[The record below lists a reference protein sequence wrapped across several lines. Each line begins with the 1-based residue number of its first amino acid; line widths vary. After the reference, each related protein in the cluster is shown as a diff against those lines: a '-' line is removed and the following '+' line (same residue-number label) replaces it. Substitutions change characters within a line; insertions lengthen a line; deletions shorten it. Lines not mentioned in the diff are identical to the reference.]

1 MFHADNEEQWI
12 QIKNTIDMS
21 DYYILI
27 VGRYCGTLIEEEGI
41 SYTEKEYNY
50 ALSKGIPVLSF
61 VISDDAKKNNRN
73 GWIKNNIDNIFDVLN
88 NSFGL
93 LEDNKIDELFRK
105 LMYAKLLNC
114 KTEASDI
121 MASTNN
127 FIESQLKLLRLQ
139 NASMDFYIKD
149 LTKIITIN
157 LLDEYIEI
165 DTLTQYIFYGI
176 PDKDNFSFFPWL
188 FPGIEQNTYDFITV
202 KYNAATDSEYIKRGT
217 FKPTPNES
225 YVSGGIGIE
234 IPYDKDKIEHNIT
247 FRTKYCTEYAR
258 FFHSY
263 SFKKICE
270 HFNLSAS
277 LYDYR
282 KEAKDAYALKW
293 EMFTPYRDYSFNSKN
308 KISQTDSEI
317 KFSPINWIIPG
328 CGYIITLNHIK

>member
-1 MFHADNEEQWI
+1 M
-12 QIKNTIDMS
+12 
-21 DYYILI
+21 
-27 VGRYCGTLIEEEGI
+27 R
-41 SYTEKEYNY
+41 
-50 ALSKGIPVLSF
+50 
-61 VISDDAKKNNRN
+61 KKNNRN

-93 LEDNKIDELFRK
+93 LEDNNKIDELFRK

-247 FRTKYCTEYAR
+247 FRTKYCTEY
-258 FFHSY
+258 
-263 SFKKICE
+263 
-270 HFNLSAS
+270 
-277 LYDYR
+277 
-282 KEAKDAYALKW
+282 
-293 EMFTPYRDYSFNSKN
+293 
-308 KISQTDSEI
+308 ISQTDSEI